1 MNDLINRVFIV
12 GHTKPDLDAI
22 ASAFGYQKFKEGV
35 GEYTYQAI
43 RCDRVNAQTEWVF
56 KKYNTPLPEYIPDIS
71 GMNVVLV
78 DHTFPESRAKGW
90 ENANI
95 IEVIDHHDVKLED
108 IIPQSITIRPCGS
121 TTSLIA
127 QKIFKNGVLLNKNIA
142 SILLSAILDDTLG
155 LKSPTTIKLDSEMV
169 IKLNEIAQIEDLEK
183 YSMILFEKKDIWHTL
198 TPIEIIQ
205 EDLREVEI
213 NGNWFSISQVETMN
227 NRELKKDQIVNELE
241 LLNNEKPFNLR
252 LVMLTDLIEN
262 NCILLVVGKDIT
274 LLEKILNT
282 KVINNSLFLP
292 NVVSRKKQILPILQ
306 KIYSK

>member
-56 KKYNTPLPEYIPDIS
+56 NKYDTPLPEYIPDIS

-90 ENANI
+90 EKANI
-95 IEVIDHHDVKLED
+95 LEVIDHHDVKLED

-121 TTSLIA
+121 TTTLVTE
-127 QKIFKNGVLLNKNIA
+127 KIFKNGALLNKNIA

-155 LKSPTTIKLDSEMV
+155 LKSPTTINLDRDMV
-169 IKLNEIAQIEDLEK
+169 KKLNEIAQIEDLDE
-183 YSMILFEKKDIWHTL
+183 YSKILFETKDIWHTL
-198 TPIEIIQ
+198 TPREIIQ

-213 NGNWFSISQVETMN
+213 NGKWFSISQVETMN
-227 NRELKKDQIVNELE
+227 NRELKKDEIVNELIV
-241 LLNNEKPFNLR
+241 LNNEKPFNLR
-252 LVMLTDLIEN
+252 LVMLTDLLQK
-262 NCILLVVGKDIT
+262 NCILLVVGRDIP
-274 LLEKILNT
+274 LLEKILNQR
-282 KVINNSLFLP
+282 VIDNSLFLP

-306 KIYSK
+306 KIYT